1 MDLVRSIVCA
11 RRVHIF
17 SITMDEE
24 YKGAINVV
32 AKNICKK
39 TLRVMDGTGSDPTFP
54 LVKLE
59 KCVE

>member
-1 MDLVRSIVCA
+1 
-11 RRVHIF
+11 
-17 SITMDEE
+17 MDEE